1 MIIDDKTY
9 QLPIKNYTP
18 IESEKKQIVI
28 GNTFNHDMRHFTG
41 WLKRYN
47 GNYKKTAA
55 FTISAAGLVYKHF
68 EPKFYSN
75 YFREYT
81 FNTKSIV
88 ILLENDGW
96 LVKDSQNNEFI
107 TWIGDI
113 YNQPNKVVE
122 KRWRGYNFWAP
133 YTKEQ
138 FESATELV
146 RSLCN
151 EFNIPLTT
159 ISHNTKID
167 KLTDYKGVIYKSNIE
182 KHYTDISP
190 SWDCELFKNKIE
202 NYERE
207 Y

>member
-1 MIIDDKTY
+1 MIIDNKTY

-55 FTISAAGLVYKHF
+55 FTISAAGLIYKHF
-68 EPKFYSN
+68 DPKFYSN
-75 YFREYT
+75 YFKDHQS
-81 FNTKSIV
+81 NSKSIV

-96 LVKDSQNNEFI
+96 LIKDSKNNEFI

-113 YNQPNKVVE
+113 YKEPSKVVE

-133 YTKEQ
+133 YSKKQ
-138 FESATELV
+138 LESTIELV
-146 RSLCN
+146 KSLCN
-151 EFNIPLTT
+151 EFKIPLTT
-159 ISHNTKID
+159 ISHNTKVD
-167 KLTDYKGVIYKSNIE
+167 KLSDYKGVMYKSNIE
-182 KHYTDISP
+182 KYYTDINP
-190 SWDCELFKNKIE
+190 SWNCELFKNKIE
-202 NYERE
+202 NHEG
-207 Y
+207 

>member
-9 QLPIKNYTP
+9 QLPNQNYIP
-18 IESEKKQIVI
+18 IVSKKEQIII
-28 GNTFNHDMRHFTG
+28 GHTFNHNMRHYNG

-68 EPKFYSN
+68 NPIFYSN
-75 YFREYT
+75 YFRDYKT
-81 FNTKSIV
+81 NSKSIV

-96 LVKDSQNNEFI
+96 LIKDSENNEFI

-113 YNQPNKVVE
+113 YNEPSKVVE

-138 FESATELV
+138 FESVTELV
-146 RSLCN
+146 KSLCD

-159 ISHNTKID
+159 IGHNTKVD
-167 KLTDYKGVIYKSNIE
+167 KLIDYKGIMYKSNME
-182 KHYTDISP
+182 KHHTDINP
-190 SWDCELFKNKIE
+190 SWDCESFKTKIE
-202 NYERE
+202 NYGKQN
-207 Y
+207 